1 MVKFE
6 LCSIAIGVLGA
17 SNHSLPNGWIEFR
30 GGREGRVAD
39 ISRKLSLEILRN
51 IEDLFEKLV
60 INDRAYEDS
69 R

>member
-6 LCSIAIGVLGA
+6 LHSIAIGVLGA

-30 GGREGRVAD
+30 GEVGRVAD

-60 INDRAYEDS
+60 INDRA
-69 R
+69 

>member
-6 LCSIAIGVLGA
+6 LRSIAIGVLGA
-17 SNHSLPNGWIEFR
+17 SNHSLPNGWKFR

-60 INDRAYEDS
+60 INDRA
-69 R
+69 